1 METNH
6 TIVRP
11 AERPRAVVRRR
22 KSKLGAILGRAIR
35 VYLPLALVLLFVL
48 VPFLWIFLGSFKT
61 NVELMASQGQTLWIQ
76 HPTLENYVNLF
87 QQYPFARYFL
97 NSTIV
102 ATGTTLIA
110 VSFSAFAGYSL
121 SRFRF
126 PGRNLV
132 AVAILTT
139 QMLPGVAILIAL
151 YLQFKTFGLLN
162 NYAGLIVGYN
172 AFAIPF
178 STWMLRGF
186 FDSIPT
192 ELEEAALI
200 DGCNRYTSFFYVA
213 LPLTTPGLIATGIFT
228 FILCWSEFLFAL
240 TIVNDT
246 NMFTLTIGLAAMRT
260 ISVIDWGLLNAG
272 VVVAT
277 IPLAILFAFVQ
288 KYLIQ
293 GLTAGAVK
301 G

>member
-1 METNH
+1 MVL
-6 TIVRP
+6 IF
-11 AERPRAVVRRR
+11 VV
-22 KSKLGAILGRAIR
+22 
-35 VYLPLALVLLFVL
+35 
-48 VPFLWIFLGSFKT
+48 VPFLWILLGSFKT
-61 NVELMASQGQTLWIQ
+61 NIELMASQGQTLWIQ
-76 HPTLENYVNLF
+76 HPTLDNYVNLF

-97 NSTIV
+97 NSTVV

-126 PGRNLV
+126 PGRTV
-132 AVAILTT
+132 VGIAILTT

-162 NYAGLIVGYN
+162 NYGGLIVGYN

-178 STWMLRGF
+178 CTWMLRGF

-192 ELEEAALI
+192 DLEEAAMI
-200 DGCNRYTSFFYVA
+200 DGCNRYASFFYVA
-213 LPLTTPGLIATGIFT
+213 LPLTTPGLIATGIFS

-246 NMFTLTIGLAAMRT
+246 SMFTLTIGLAAMRT